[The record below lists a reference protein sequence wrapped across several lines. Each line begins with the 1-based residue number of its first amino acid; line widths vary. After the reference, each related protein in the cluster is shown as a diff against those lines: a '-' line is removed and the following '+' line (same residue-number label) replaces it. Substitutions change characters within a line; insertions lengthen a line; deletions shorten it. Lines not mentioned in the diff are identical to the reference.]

1 MKTAETSTDLVR
13 IYLRDIGRVPL
24 LTRDQQLLY
33 GKQVQYMAALNQ
45 VKDSL
50 SAHSDRDPT
59 IMEWA
64 LAAGLSQS
72 DLQMT
77 LAKVGASLG
86 ISRERVR
93 QIEQQALCKLARH
106 RADINKFLAS

>member
-1 MKTAETSTDLVR
+1 MKTAEISTDLVR

-24 LTRDQQLLY
+24 LTRDQELLY

-50 SAHSDRDPT
+50 TAHSDRDPT

-72 DLQMT
+72 DLQKPK
-77 LAKVGASLG
+77 LV
-86 ISRERVR
+86 RV
-93 QIEQQALCKLARH
+93 
-106 RADINKFLAS
+106 

>member
-1 MKTAETSTDLVR
+1 MLGFLNSTRAFSVVTNLKISAMKTAETSTDIVR

-24 LTRDQQLLY
+24 LTRDQELLY

-72 DLQMT
+72 DLQKPK
-77 LAKVGASLG
+77 LV
-86 ISRERVR
+86 RV
-93 QIEQQALCKLARH
+93 
-106 RADINKFLAS
+106 